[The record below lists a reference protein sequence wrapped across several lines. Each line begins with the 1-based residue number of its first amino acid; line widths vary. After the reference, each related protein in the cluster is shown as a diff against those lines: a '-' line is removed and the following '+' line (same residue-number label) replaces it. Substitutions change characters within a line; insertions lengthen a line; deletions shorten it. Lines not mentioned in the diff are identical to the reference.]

1 VTALIQGVTA
11 LTRGQLK
18 ASEQECKKLSVLN
31 RLSRRQTFLFDAL
44 SASDWRDGNPKRTKE
59 ADMILED
66 RDVERNWDLLIGLT
80 EKWPGGISKP
90 TFIQFLTKG
99 FISQERPGGFTAFMF
114 SPPRKNKQG
123 KKDRK
128 RIL

>member
-11 LTRGQLK
+11 LTRGQLE
-18 ASEQECKKLSVLN
+18 ASERERKKSSVLS

-44 SASDWRDGNPKRTKE
+44 SASDWRDENPKRTKE

-66 RDVERNWDLLIGLT
+66 RDVERNWNLLIDLT
-80 EKWPGGISKP
+80 EKLPGGVSKP
-90 TFIQFLTKG
+90 PFIQFLTKG
-99 FISQERPGGFTAFMF
+99 FILQERPGGFTAFMF
-114 SPPRKNKQG
+114 SPPRKTKQG

-128 RIL
+128 RNL